1 METPRK
7 RRVESRKLEV
17 KSQKL
22 KAKSQTVFAGVPAA
36 SGAMRRVEPE
46 LRLLVSSIKA
56 TNSAFTG
63 VAQNAVVACFQDEF
77 PHSFLIEWRPQ
88 LAKRLV
94 SLPFATAV
102 EVCENNGERMV
113 ARPFNGPRVGGFF
126 FQRPESLSLFRG
138 QAFLAILY
146 DFVVVLDVFAADV
159 HPICAVETQVNQ
171 GKGATR
177 MADLIKVVE
186 SAVGNLQVNSSS
198 FLVFQKTG
206 VPVILKFCDES
217 RLGTQRKK
225 IVSPTTVGAA
235 GVCFQY
241 HIRDAVA
248 VHIYA
253 CQLYGEAPIV
263 FGKDDV
269 AARVVDLGLALVE
282 VRIVRV
288 RIRRDLEF
296 KSFQFSCDTS
306 FALRASRL
314 ASGIGRDAGSE
325 HQTEE
330 KDSAHYV
337 QPQL

>member
-1 METPRK
+1 MCKEH
-7 RRVESRKLEV
+7 S
-17 KSQKL
+17 
-22 KAKSQTVFAGVPAA
+22 AA
-36 SGAMRRVEPE
+36 R
-46 LRLLVSSIKA
+46 LVSSIEA
-56 TNSAFTG
+56 TRSVFAC
-63 VAQNAVVACFQDEF
+63 VAQNAVVACFQDEI
-77 PHSFLIEWRPQ
+77 PDSFLIKWRPQ
-88 LAKRLV
+88 LAKRVV

-126 FQRPESLSLFRG
+126 FQRPEPLSLFRG

-186 SAVGNLQVNSSS
+186 SAVGNLQVNSSR
-198 FLVFQKTG
+198 FLVFQETG

-235 GVCFQY
+235 GICFQY

-269 AARVVDLGLALVE
+269 AARVVDLGLAFVKD
-282 VRIVRV
+282 RIAFVG
-288 RIRRDLEF
+288 IRRGLDFPSVYFPYDPSPPLP
-296 KSFQFSCDTS
+296 S
-306 FALRASRL
+306 LRPV
-314 ASGIGRDAGSE
+314 SGLGR
-325 HQTEE
+325 
-330 KDSAHYV
+330 
-337 QPQL
+337 